1 MHQSHC
7 SIPAQRMRLASC
19 MLAHEGKYGMV
30 SQLSREHDISRQS
43 LYTLRSKGRK
53 GMESV
58 FYPKD
63 CLTVEGVQIRRAV
76 LKLLTDGHASREGIQ
91 QCIEEMLGVHVS
103 LGAIS
108 AIIHEAGKRAQEWL
122 DQHIPEGMRALVFD
136 EQYSSQRGKAYLN
149 IVDAHSSYVLVSA
162 PPVAVDGESWSIL
175 FLILQGQ
182 GVKWNI
188 AVSDGGKAIGEA
200 VREITPECVHQR
212 DVWHVLHECQ
222 KVQGRVV
229 RATLDLHEQTP
240 KVEQQ
245 AKRIAAGKKPLGRN
259 PKTDVAAHA
268 KDVQQM
274 EYLATSLQYLTHE
287 LKHLLEIV
295 VLEGQSIFSSGER
308 QEELDALLT
317 LFSEL
322 CEMAPSSIK
331 KEIEKLVRHVQGA
344 LPHLIVFCQPLDQV
358 QQLAC
363 EQLGEAAVH
372 LIGWAWLRRAI
383 LGPKT
388 KQLVADFPPAW
399 QPMVAQLFAAWNE
412 AVRSSS
418 AVENWHSI
426 LRPFIAVHRHLCADL
441 LAILAVWHNHRV
453 APRGLHQGQ
462 SPLMRAGFVQEP
474 TDWLVALGYSH
485 LASPSAGQGQSS
497 IVPCEPEMGSIAA

>member
-1 MHQSHC
+1 MHPHHGTTAPQH
-7 SIPAQRMRLASC
+7 IRLASH
-19 MLAHEGKYGMV
+19 MIAHEGTYGYV
-30 SQLSREHDISRQS
+30 SQLSRESALSRQA
-43 LYTLRSKGRK
+43 LYALKSKGK
-53 GMESV
+53 EAMEGK
-58 FYPKD
+58 FHPKEQ
-63 CLTVEGVQIRRAV
+63 VPREEIQKRRAV
-76 LKLLTDGHASREGIQ
+76 LLLLTEGHSSRDGIQ
-91 QCIEEMLGVHVS
+91 RCIEEMMGVHMS
-103 LGAIS
+103 TGKIS

-122 DQHIPEGMRALVFD
+122 DQHIPEGMRTLVFD

-149 IVDAHSSYVLVSA
+149 ILDAHSSYVLVSA

-175 FLILQGQ
+175 FLTLQDQ
-182 GVKWNI
+182 GVKWDI

-222 KVQGRVV
+222 KVQGRVE
-229 RATLDLHEQTP
+229 RATNQLREQTP

-268 KDVQQM
+268 WDVQQM

-287 LKHLLEIV
+287 LQHLLEIV
-295 VLEGQSIFSSGER
+295 VLEEQSILSSGER
-308 QEELDALLT
+308 QEELDTLLT

-322 CEMAPSSIK
+322 CAMAPSSIK
-331 KEIEKLVRHVQGA
+331 KEIEKVVRHVELA
-344 LPHLIVFCQPLDQV
+344 LPHLVVFCQPLDQV
-358 QQLAC
+358 HQSAK

-372 LIGWAWLRRAI
+372 LIGWAWLHRAI

-388 KQLVADFPPAW
+388 KKLAADFPPDW
-399 QPMVAQLFAAWNE
+399 QPVVRELFAAWDE
-412 AVRSSS
+412 AIRSSS

-426 LRPFIAVHRHLCADL
+426 LRPFIAVHRHLDAHV
-441 LAILAVWHNHRV
+441 LAILAFWHNHRV

-462 SPLMRAGFVQEP
+462 SPLMRAGLAKKP
-474 TDWLVALGYSH
+474 TDWLAALGYP
-485 LASPSAGQGQSS
+485 ASPALPQQPCSIASS
-497 IVPCEPEMGSIAA
+497 DTQIESIAA